1 LKVTLASSSEVS
13 IPVLNYLYSSP
24 DIELISVITNP
35 DKATGRGQ
43 GISSNKVANW
53 CEEFNVVVDKPTDPK
68 ELLDCVETRN
78 PELLITV
85 AYGHILK
92 NEVLEKPKFGSI
104 NLHYSMLPAY
114 RGAAPVQ
121 WAILNGDEIT
131 GVTVFK
137 LDAGMDTGP
146 IYVQK
151 EMAIA
156 PNDSTVELLSKLNS
170 LGVDLIAETLKM
182 IDNGILPT
190 TQSDVG
196 ISNAPK
202 FAKNDGEVNWSKDSK
217 AIYNQFRAL
226 ASNPGVFT
234 FYKDQKIR
242 INKMVLQ
249 NSTTDPLATGEF
261 VVFEDDLVVG
271 TGGGYLLITSLTPE
285 GRKVMNGKDFYNGLQ
300 DKKENHFG

>member
-13 IPVLNYLYSSP
+13 IPVLNYLHSSP

-43 GISSNKVANW
+43 GVSSNKVANW

-137 LDAGMDTGP
+137 LDAGMDTGA

-151 EMAIA
+151 ELAIA

-170 LGVDLIAETLKM
+170 LGVDLINETLKM

-234 FYKDQKIR
+234 FYKDQKVR
-242 INKMVLQ
+242 INEMVLQ
-249 NSTTDPLATGEF
+249 SSTTDSLATGEF

-271 TGGGYLLITSLTPE
+271 AGSGYLLITSLTPE

>member
-1 LKVTLASSSEVS
+1 MKVTLASSSEVS

-92 NEVLEKPKFGSI
+92 NEVLNKPKFGSI
-104 NLHYSMLPAY
+104 NLHYSMLPSY

-271 TGGGYLLITSLTPE
+271 TGSGYLLITSLTPE

>member
-92 NEVLEKPKFGSI
+92 NEVLNKPKFGSI
-104 NLHYSMLPAY
+104 NLHYSMLPSY

-271 TGGGYLLITSLTPE
+271 TGSGYLLITSLTPE